1 MKLSAILEPLIAAG
15 VPGDVI
21 LATVRAFEDQREDAL
36 ERRRESDRNRQS
48 AKRSRDV
55 TGQSRDSRDSSTV
68 THGHELAPDHARV
81 EDNLLPKKISGQ
93 EEKQDISPEAAK
105 AAPVA
110 FELPCV
116 SGEPFPVYDADIAE
130 WASSFPAVDIRQQLA
145 AARSWLIANPTRRK
159 TRRGM
164 RKFIVAWLDRRQNAG
179 GQPPARAGPAPQPR
193 QDFNSILDTLQG
205 KNGHDAYPGPTIDG
219 GIDGT
224 NRGRAAN
231 LVQLNAFPARR

>member
-1 MKLSAILEPLIAAG
+1 MNPDDYLRLVAAG
-15 VPGDVI
+15 LNAEQIALVMQMMTRD
-21 LATVRAFEDQREDAL
+21 AKEAAEKEEERRAKGRERWHRWSDKRKPNVSQREQTLANDSC
-36 ERRRESDRNRQS
+36 EG
-48 AKRSRDV
+48 V
-55 TGQSRDSRDSSTV
+55 T
-68 THGHELAPDHARV
+68 RV

-130 WASSFPAVDIRQQLA
+130 WANAFPAVDIRQQLA
-145 AARSWLIANPTRRK
+145 AMRSWLIANPTKRK

-164 RKFIVAWLDRRQNAG
+164 RKFIVSWLDRRQNAG

-193 QDFNSILDTLQG
+193 QAFNDILDSLQG
-205 KNGHDAYPGPTIDG
+205 KPPHDAHPGPTIDG
-219 GIDGT
+219 GI
-224 NRGRAAN
+224 NRADSGGAAN
-231 LVQLNAFPARR
+231 LVQLYAVPTRR